1 MISRRT
7 NFGERSKPAPNRG
20 GKLQSAGGGGGSQSN
35 VSPLCQLCR
44 LSRQGKPGQVNA
56 NLIDFSSGL
65 EIENDTIKFK
75 VGCVL
80 SFDS

>member
-1 MISRRT
+1 MLFPLNVEESCFESFGSLRPAFCSPFSAAKYFKISCR
-7 NFGERSKPAPNRG
+7 
-20 GKLQSAGGGGGSQSN
+20 
-35 VSPLCQLCR
+35 LCR
-44 LSRQGKPGQVNA
+44 LSRQGKPGDQVNA
-56 NLIDFSSGL
+56 NLIDFSPCL